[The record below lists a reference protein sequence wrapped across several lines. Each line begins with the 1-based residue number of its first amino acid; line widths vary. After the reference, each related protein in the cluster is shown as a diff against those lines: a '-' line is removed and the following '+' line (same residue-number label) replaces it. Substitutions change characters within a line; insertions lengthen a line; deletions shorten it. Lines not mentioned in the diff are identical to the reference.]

1 MRIVKAIFTLDKRL
15 LKSALRVDFEKKIE
29 KNHFTLVILVD
40 LLTFAVRK
48 NRKKT
53 FESWQEYVR

>member
-1 MRIVKAIFTLDKRL
+1 MRIVNAIFTLDKRL